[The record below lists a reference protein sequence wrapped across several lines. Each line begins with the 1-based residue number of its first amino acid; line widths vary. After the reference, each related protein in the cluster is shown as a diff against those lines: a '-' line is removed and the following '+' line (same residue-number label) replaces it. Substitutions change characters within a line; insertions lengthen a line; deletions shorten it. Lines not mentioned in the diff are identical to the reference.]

1 MLDDEKKEKYKRLK
15 YQLKDVVN
23 LLDDSLERLNI
34 FKNDVKD
41 NYKLN
46 KKVAYK
52 EDFDEIYDINKD
64 ILNDIENLYNIVSNK
79 SN

>member
-1 MLDDEKKEKYKRLK
+1 MDDEKKEKYKRLK

-23 LLDDSLERLNI
+23 LLDDSMEKLNI

-46 KKVAYK
+46 KKIAYK
-52 EDFDEIYDINKD
+52 EDFDEIYDINKG